1 MVRLTVLY
9 PKSAASYFEM
19 DYYLQKHTPLA
30 RESFTPFG
38 LVRVE
43 LEEGLAGGAPDTP
56 PAYHM
61 IASFSFN
68 TMEELQ
74 QAVSS
79 QAEKLKADIP
89 NFTDSQ
95 PQMQISREVEL

>member
-9 PKSAASYFEM
+9 PKSATSYFGM

-38 LVRVE
+38 LLRVE
-43 LEEGLAGGAPDTP
+43 LEEGLTGGAPDTP

-74 QAVSS
+74 QAVIS
-79 QAEKLKADIP
+79 QAKKLKADIP

-95 PQMQISREVEL
+95 PQMQISSVIKV